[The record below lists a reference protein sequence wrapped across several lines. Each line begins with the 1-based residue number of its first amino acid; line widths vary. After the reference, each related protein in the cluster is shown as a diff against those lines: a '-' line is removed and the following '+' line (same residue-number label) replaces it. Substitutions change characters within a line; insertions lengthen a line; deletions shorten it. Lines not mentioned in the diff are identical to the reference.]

1 MANGSSGNSER
12 SPIEIAHFA
21 LGAVGFFIGAAGV
34 VLSSVCIAVIG
45 AFFAAWAL
53 AYFAAN
59 DA

>member
-12 SPIEIAHFA
+12 GPIEIAHFA
-21 LGAVGFFIGAAGV
+21 LGAVGFFIGAAGIV
-34 VLSSVCIAVIG
+34 VSSVGVALFG
-45 AFFAAWAL
+45 AFLGAWAL